1 MRDLNASSKVPTRLL
16 VRMRIP
22 IDCSFRLGLVGME
35 YEEVGREDENGQDRV
50 VAVKLTIIIFENAQE
65 D

>member
-22 IDCSFRLGLVGME
+22 IDWCFRLGPVGIG
-35 YEEVGREDENGQDRV
+35 YEEVGRGDENGQDRA
-50 VAVKLTIIIFENAQE
+50 VAVNLPS
-65 D
+65 